1 MAASRTT
8 NSTISKSHARQ
19 GITILTAL
27 SVADPTNAIYSR
39 NLAIYEEKL
48 GDAFARSGADRNSL
62 TAQRTRSWSDA
73 RGAYEKAGEIFSNL
87 RDHGT
92 LPPADASQPQKVAL
106 RTADCQ
112 RAIEQL
118 AAAGNSR

>member
-1 MAASRTT
+1 MPAVG
-8 NSTISKSHARQ
+8 HARQ
-19 GITILTAL
+19 AITIVTAL
-27 SVADPTNAIYSR
+27 LTADPTNAIYSR

-48 GDAFARSGADRNSL
+48 GDAFARSGADKNTS
-62 TAQRTRSWSDA
+62 TAQRIRAWSDA
-73 RGAYEKAGEIFSNL
+73 RETYKKAGEIFSNL

-92 LPPADASQPQKVAL
+92 LPPADADQPQKFAA

-118 AAAGNSR
+118 TAVDNSR